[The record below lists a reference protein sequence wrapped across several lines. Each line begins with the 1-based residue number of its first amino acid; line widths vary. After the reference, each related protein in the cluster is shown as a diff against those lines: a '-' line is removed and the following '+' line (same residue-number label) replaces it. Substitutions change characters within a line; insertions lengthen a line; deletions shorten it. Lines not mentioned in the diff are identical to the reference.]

1 MNKLFSS
8 IFNLITKSPPSLTMS
23 LLLQK
28 LWQHPDLFMV
38 PMENFWSQELLRWS
52 KRDKTSQLKNTM
64 KHLITFK
71 DLTGNMDFL
80 EISVEQDNSD
90 VYSEF

>member
-1 MNKLFSS
+1 
-8 IFNLITKSPPSLTMS
+8 
-23 LLLQK
+23 
-28 LWQHPDLFMV
+28 
-38 PMENFWSQELLRWS
+38 
-52 KRDKTSQLKNTM
+52 M
-64 KHLITFK
+64 KHLITLK